1 MPFARRKHT
10 AAVNALI
17 NAWLNTHGLFWQA
30 VDVSPYCDCHAEN
43 DAPVV
48 PDIGMLASFD
58 PVALDQACAD
68 LVNAATPV
76 ADSVLGEHIAKDP
89 AEAAKHDH
97 FHNITPESEW
107 KTCLAHAE
115 KIGMGTRSYELIKIK

>member
-1 MPFARRKHT
+1 MAEYAWAILAGRPHFHIS
-10 AAVNALI
+10 LI
-17 NAWLNTHGLFWQA
+17 

-68 LVNAATPV
+68 LVNAAPV
-76 ADSVLGEHIAKDP
+76 MQNSILAEHISADP
-89 AEAAKHDH
+89 EEAAKHDH

-107 KTCLAHAE
+107 KACLEHAE
-115 KIGMGTRSYELIKIK
+115 KIGIGTRSYEIITVK

>member
-1 MPFARRKHT
+1 
-10 AAVNALI
+10 
-17 NAWLNTHGLFWQA
+17 
-30 VDVSPYCDCHAEN
+30 
-43 DAPVV
+43 
-48 PDIGMLASFD
+48 MLASFD

-68 LVNAATPV
+68 LVNAAPAV
-76 ADSVLGEHIAKDP
+76 ADSVLGEHIAKDE

-107 KTCLAHAE
+107 KTCLEHAE

>member
-1 MPFARRKHT
+1 MAEYAWAILAGRPNFHIS
-10 AAVNALI
+10 LI
-17 NAWLNTHGLFWQA
+17 

-76 ADSVLGEHIAKDP
+76 VDSVLGEHIAKDP
-89 AEAAKHDH
+89 EEAAKHDH

-107 KTCLAHAE
+107 KACLEHAE